1 MEVWLNAIGSIGFPA
16 VFAIYLVYQGYKDKQ
31 DYNSRI
37 EEKDK
42 ENRTFTNERIS
53 ELREEIKEVK
63 RENKEDKKLFEN
75 PTSEYRGT
83 PFWAWNCKLNK
94 EEGSTINGI
103 EAITEDEISNLAVT
117 TNTASWSNGSVT
129 LPIKIQNYE

>member
-16 VFAIYLVYQGYKDKQ
+16 VFAIDLVYQGYKDKQ

-63 RENKEDKKLFEN
+63 RENKEDKKLFEMSVKTFSKTVERMDVLIQDVN
-75 PTSEYRGT
+75 EIKQDVKT
-83 PFWAWNCKLNK
+83 LNK
-94 EEGSTINGI
+94 EVDNIRDGR
-103 EAITEDEISNLAVT
+103 
-117 TNTASWSNGSVT
+117 
-129 LPIKIQNYE
+129 